1 MSLLSHDFLNG
12 VGSRSRRGAW
22 CAMLAASFVPALVA
36 QEGAAP
42 ASEVRLFVR
51 EIRVQG
57 ATVLPA
63 AEVQRAIYPY
73 LGPGRTLDD
82 VESARAALEK
92 LYQDQGYQ
100 AARVEVPPQQARRG
114 VIFLKVTE
122 GRIGRLRV
130 TGSRYSDIDKIR
142 AGAPSLE
149 EGKVPD
155 FDDISRDVV
164 ALNQRSDRRV
174 TPELKPGAEPGMLD
188 VDLKVE
194 DRVPISA
201 SAELNNRYSADTT
214 KLRFNASASYDNL
227 WQQGHAFGGSLQTTP
242 LDWFDEV
249 MVYSGFYMARFETL
263 PEWTFQASATKQ
275 DSNISTLTG
284 VAVAGRGEVYGLRAT
299 RSLPSAPGT
308 FHSFSFGIDRKHF
321 TQQVN
326 AAGTATDTP
335 VTYFPISLLY
345 SGAIEREQSQTE
357 FFAGVTLHL
366 RGMGSDSAEFDL
378 NRFRA
383 DPSFVTL
390 RVDFSH
396 TIKLPAGFTL
406 TGRTQGQL
414 ASGPLLSNEQFAAGG
429 LDTVRGYLEGESL
442 GDHGILGSLELGS
455 PSVIPAGSRG
465 NSLTFHAFVDAGALI
480 LTEALPDQDSRFALA
495 SYGAGMRMR
504 FFSHLEGSVNVAVPI
519 YDQGKTES
527 GEPFVVFVI
536 KGQL

>member
-1 MSLLSHDFLNG
+1 M
-12 VGSRSRRGAW
+12 AP
-22 CAMLAASFVPALVA
+22 MLAA
-36 QEGAAP
+36 QDNGG
-42 ASEVRLFVR
+42 VRLFVR

-92 LYQDQGYQ
+92 LYQDNGYQ

-114 VIFLKVTE
+114 VVFLKVTE

-130 TGSRYSDIDKIR
+130 TGSRYSDIEQIR
-142 AGAPSLE
+142 EGAPSLQ
-149 EGKVPD
+149 EGRVPD

-164 ALNQRSDRRV
+164 ALNQRADRRV
-174 TPELKPGAEPGMLD
+174 TPELKPGAEPGLLD

-194 DRVPISA
+194 DRVPVSA

-214 KLRFNASASYDNL
+214 KLRLNINASYDNL
-227 WQQGHAFGGSLQTTP
+227 WQRGHSVGGSLQTTP
-242 LDWFDEV
+242 LDWFEEV
-249 MVYSGFYMARFETL
+249 MVYSGFYLARFEDL

-275 DSNISTLTG
+275 DSNISTLGG
-284 VAVAGRGEVYGLRAT
+284 VAVAGRGNIFGLRAT
-299 RSLPSAPGT
+299 RALPSSPGT
-308 FHSFSFGIDRKHF
+308 YHSFSFGIDRKNF

-326 AAGTATDTP
+326 AAGTATNTP

-345 SGAIEREQSQTE
+345 SGAIEREHSRTE
-357 FFAGVTLHL
+357 FFLGTTLHL
-366 RGMGSDSAEFDL
+366 RGMGSDSAGFDL

-390 RVDFSH
+390 RGDFSH
-396 TIKLPAGFTL
+396 TFKLPAGFTL

-429 LDTVRGYLEGESL
+429 LDTVRGYLEGETL
-442 GDHGILGSLELGS
+442 GDHGILGSVELGS
-455 PSVIPAGSRG
+455 PSLIPGGARG
-465 NSLTFHAFVDAGALI
+465 DSLTVHAFIDGGALI
-480 LTEALPDQDSRFALA
+480 LSDPLPDQDSRFVLA
-495 SYGAGMRMR
+495 SYGVGMRLR
-504 FFSHLEGSVNVAVPI
+504 FFSHLEGSVNVAVPV
-519 YDQGKTES
+519 YDQGKTEA
-527 GEPFVVFVI
+527 GDPFVVFVI